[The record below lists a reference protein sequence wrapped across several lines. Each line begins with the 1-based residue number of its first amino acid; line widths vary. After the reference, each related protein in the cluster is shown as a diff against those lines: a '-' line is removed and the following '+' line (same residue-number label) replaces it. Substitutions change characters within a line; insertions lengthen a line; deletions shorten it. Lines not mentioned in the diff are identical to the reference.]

1 MAGTSGSLAR
11 NISLGGIKLTVHE
24 FVPLGTVLEMQI
36 HLDHPARDVVV
47 KGKVVWIKELSSGES
62 FEVGVEFIRE
72 AQPVETIGKYI
83 NSRRFEPI

>member
-24 FVPLGTVLEMQI
+24 FVPIGTVLEMQI
-36 HLDHPARDVVV
+36 HLDHPARDVLI
-47 KGKVVWIKELSSGES
+47 KGKVMWSKELSYGEAY
-62 FEVGVEFIRE
+62 EIGVEFIKE
-72 AQPVETIGKYI
+72 PQPVETIGKYI